1 MEAPTSWSLW
11 LVLWNINRW
20 KKWHFRPAGRQ
31 DLAKIETRFTLCYRE
46 KMWVNKERH
55 IEKTNGG
62 GMKRSVRICLR
73 RENVEVVE
81 DGCEQR

>member
-1 MEAPTSWSLW
+1 
-11 LVLWNINRW
+11 
-20 KKWHFRPAGRQ
+20 
-31 DLAKIETRFTLCYRE
+31 
-46 KMWVNKERH
+46 MWVNKERH